1 MSDKSQPTSGKVF
14 LVGAGPGD
22 PGLLTLRAVECLGQA
37 DLVLYDCL
45 VNSAVLKHVRSSAE
59 ASCLGRRDENQ
70 RGSSQ
75 PEINARMIEAARAG
89 KTVVRLKGGDPMVFG
104 RFAEEAEALSD
115 AQISWEVVPGVTA
128 GLAAAGYAEIPITH
142 RKRSSAVALV
152 TGHPGSGQEDAKL
165 DYGKLAS
172 FPGTLVFYMS
182 ATSAE
187 VWAKALLQAGKPPET
202 PVIIVRRCTWPD
214 QQTVRCTL
222 ATVVEVIAERELRPP
237 TVVLIGE
244 AVAETPE
251 ASWFSSRPL
260 FGTRVLVTRPRDGA
274 AVLSDRLAELGADV
288 LLQPTI
294 EISDP
299 ADWAPVDA
307 ALDRLDQYDWIV
319 FSSVHGVHYFMGR
332 LFAREIDVR
341 RLGSVR
347 LAAVGPSTADKLARY
362 HLRVDLL
369 PEEYRAES
377 LVEALSDDAAGRKFL
392 LVRASRG
399 REILRDGLTAAGAE
413 VDQVVGYNSTDVERP
428 ADDVARAMSEGRLDW
443 TTVTSS
449 AIARSLVGMFG
460 DDLRNT
466 KLASIS
472 PITSET
478 LRGLGHEPAV
488 EATEHT
494 MPGLIDAILR
504 EKSGD

>member
-1 MSDKSQPTSGKVF
+1 MPNKSHPQPGKVF

-22 PGLLTLRAVECLGQA
+22 PGLLTLRAVECLARA
-37 DLVLYDCL
+37 DLVLYDYL
-45 VNSAVLKHVRSSAE
+45 VNPAVLKHVQSSADVL
-59 ASCLGRRDENQ
+59 CLGRLQENQ

-75 PEINARMIEAARAG
+75 SEINARMIEASRAG
-89 KTVVRLKGGDPMVFG
+89 NTVVRLKGGDPMVFG
-104 RFAEEAEALSD
+104 RFAEETDALSD
-115 AQISWEVVPGVTA
+115 AQIAWEVVPGITA
-128 GLAAAGYAEIPITH
+128 GLAAAAYAEIPITH

-152 TGHPGSGQEDAKL
+152 TGHPGSGEAQL
-165 DYGKLAS
+165 DFGQLAS

-187 VWAKALLQAGKPPET
+187 VWAKALLQAGKSPET

-222 ATVVEVIAERELRPP
+222 ATVVEVIAEHELRPP
-237 TVVLIGE
+237 AVVLIGE

-274 AVLSDRLAELGADV
+274 AVLSDRLTELGADV

-299 ADWAPVDA
+299 DDWAPVDA
-307 ALDRLDQYDWIV
+307 ALDRLDQYDWLV
-319 FSSVHGVHYFMGR
+319 FSSVHGVRYFMGR
-332 LFAREIDVR
+332 LFDREIDLR
-341 RLGSVR
+341 RLGGVR

-369 PEEYRAES
+369 PKEYRAES
-377 LVEALSDDAAGRKFL
+377 LVEAFSADAAGRKFL

-413 VDQVVGYNSTDVERP
+413 VDQIVGYNSTDVECP
-428 ADDVARAMSEGRLDW
+428 ADDVARAMSQRRLDW

-449 AIARSLVGMFG
+449 AIARSLVAMFG
-460 DDLRNT
+460 DDLRKT

-478 LRGLGHEPAV
+478 LRGLGHESAV

-494 MPGLIDAILR
+494 MPGVIDAILR
-504 EKSGD
+504 EKSSA